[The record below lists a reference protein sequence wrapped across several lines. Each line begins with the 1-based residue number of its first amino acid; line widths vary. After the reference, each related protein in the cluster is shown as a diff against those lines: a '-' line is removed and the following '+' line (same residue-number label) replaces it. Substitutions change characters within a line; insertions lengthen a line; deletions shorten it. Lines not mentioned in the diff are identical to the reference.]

1 MSTEEQLQE
10 VIDSVQESTPAIE
23 RIWSEVWDL
32 SELSLAEVQSA
43 AVHLRELKAAGFSI
57 TSLGTSGIP
66 TAFIA
71 EWKQGEGGAKVGFLP
86 EFDALPGLSNET
98 VPYRKPRNNGNS
110 SGHGCGHNM
119 LGASLTG
126 AAIALKSVMEANGTP
141 GTLRVYGA
149 AAEEQEG
156 SKVYMAREGLFN
168 DLDACLHWHP
178 MDVATVINMR
188 FAAANMMKIH
198 FYGTTAHAGAE
209 PWKGRSALHAL
220 ELCQHGIN
228 LMREH
233 ILPTARIHYIV
244 EQGGVAPN
252 IVADY
257 ARLYLFVRD
266 ENRDHVVEMT
276 EWIRQVAE
284 GAALATQTRADV
296 NVYFGLHDL
305 IPNAPLAERMQ
316 RHMERVGVP
325 QWTEE
330 EQAFAKACQREM
342 RVPEKGMAT
351 FVVPLQ
357 PEVTLGGSSDVSDVS
372 WLTPTIGLAMPTLPL
387 GVSLHTWPVTAC
399 GGMSIGW
406 KATVAATEVLA
417 LTAMDILTDADLRT
431 AARADFEKRM
441 EGKVYESPLP
451 ETQESPLGLPDWV
464 KGKAEEIL
472 SNVP

>member
-1 MSTEEQLQE
+1 MNAQLSQE
-10 VIDSVQESTPAIE
+10 VIDSVEEHAPAIE

-32 SELSLAEVQSA
+32 SELSLVEVQSA
-43 AVHLRELKAAGFSI
+43 AVHLRELKAAGFAI
-57 TSLGTSGIP
+57 TSLGTAGVP

-71 EWKQGEGGAKVGFLP
+71 EWTQGEGGAKVGFLP

-98 VPYRKPRNNGNS
+98 VPYHKPRVNGNS
-110 SGHGCGHNM
+110 NGHGCGHNL

-126 AAIALKSVMEANGTP
+126 AAIAAKRVMEANGTP

-149 AAEEQEG
+149 ASEESEG
-156 SKVYMAREGLFN
+156 SKIYMVRAGLFD

-178 MDVATVINMR
+178 MDMAAVINMR

-198 FYGTTAHAGAE
+198 FYGKTAHAGAE
-209 PWKGRSALHAL
+209 PWKGRSALHAM
-220 ELCQHGIN
+220 ELCLHGIN

-244 EQGGVAPN
+244 EEGGVAPN
-252 IVADY
+252 VVADY
-257 ARLYLFVRD
+257 TRVYLFVRD
-266 ENRDHVVEMT
+266 ESRQPVNDMT
-276 EWIRQVAE
+276 AWIREIAE
-284 GAALATQTRADV
+284 GAALATQTRAEV

-305 IPNAPLAERMQ
+305 IPNMPLAERMQ
-316 RHMERVGVP
+316 TYMQQVGVP
-325 QWTEE
+325 KWTEE

-342 RVPEKGMAT
+342 GLPEQGMAT

-357 PEVTLGGSSDVSDVS
+357 PETPLGGSSDVSDVS
-372 WLTPTIGLAMPTLPL
+372 WRTPTMGIAMPSVPL

-406 KATVAATEVLA
+406 KATLAAAQVLA
-417 LTAMDILTDADLRT
+417 LTAMDILTDADLRV

-441 EGKVYESPLP
+441 EGRTYVSPLP
-451 ETQESPLGLPDWV
+451 ETQETPLGLPEWV
-464 KGKAEEIL
+464 AGMAAKTFAEVID
-472 SNVP
+472 